1 MWIVNFHHALRGCEW
16 PEAKLSIQRMC
27 VASRKQHTAEALKVP
42 LLHDLFHETPP
53 QPFPSMLREDVNVR
67 EIGEGSF
74 VSYDP
79 SKTNL
84 LTVTENPKT

>member
-1 MWIVNFHHALRGCEW
+1 M
-16 PEAKLSIQRMC
+16 
-27 VASRKQHTAEALKVP
+27 KVP
-42 LLHDLFHETPP
+42 VLHDLFHETPP